1 MRMLLVEDDPVSA
14 RSVVKMLRDGGH
26 SCDIINCPQEYRN
39 DLVYSSNYSHYDM
52 ILLDIHLGDDDNG
65 FDILLKLRNAK
76 ITVPVLITSCISSV
90 SHKTRGLKLGADD
103 YMVKP
108 LPKSELLAR
117 IHAVMRRTIG
127 HPESS
132 NEFGNFKINFDRRT
146 LTVKKDGC
154 EHDIKLTNK
163 EYSMLELMAM
173 RQGTVISKEMFL
185 NHLYSGSDEP
195 SDSKII
201 DVFACKL
208 RQKLTEVND
217 GKNHIK
223 TIWGRG
229 YMLAK
234 IPEESNDQ
242 QNIKRTIENVDLVVF
257 NKLLEEKNID
267 INTTDYNGN
276 TILMDIIN
284 RMAVVTN
291 NNKEE
296 RYYGMVNLLLNNKR
310 LNINIQNKRNG
321 NTALHIGAILS
332 NERLVE
338 KLLKSEDINFSIR
351 NNEGET
357 AEEFARSKG
366 VKHIAEMIACKSKEI
381 RKVVAPGG

>member
-39 DLVYSSNYSHYDM
+39 DLVYSSNCSHYDM

-90 SHKTRGLKLGADD
+90 SHKTKGLKLGADD

-132 NEFGNFKINFDRRT
+132 NQFGSFKINFDRRT
-146 LTVKKDGC
+146 LIVRKNGC
-154 EHDIKLTNK
+154 EYDVKLTNK

-173 RQGTVISKEMFL
+173 RKGTVISKEMFL

-208 RQKLTEVND
+208 RQKLMEAD
-217 GKNHIK
+217 SGKNHIK

-229 YMLAK
+229 YMLAEV
-234 IPEESNDQ
+234 PEEGNDQ
-242 QNIKRTIENVDLVVF
+242 QNIKKAIENVDLVEF
-257 NKLLEEKNID
+257 SKLLEEKNID
-267 INTTDYNGN
+267 INSTNHNGN

-284 RMAVVTN
+284 SIAVVTN
-291 NNKEE
+291 DNKEE
-296 RYYGMVNLLLNNKR
+296 QYYSMINLLLNNKR

-321 NTALHIGAILS
+321 NTALHIVAILP

-338 KLLKSEDINFSIR
+338 KLLKNKDIDFSIR
-351 NNEGET
+351 NNEGKT
-357 AEEFARSKG
+357 AEEFARNKG
-366 VKHIAEMIACKSKEI
+366 AEHIAEMIACKTKEI
-381 RKVVAPGG
+381 RKVIV